1 MSIVKGIVHQ
11 LLILPT
17 SLEVPCVIH
26 DSRTH
31 SWFLISPHL
40 SSCLFGPTSDPTLFI
55 HSSSHL
61 SSSTFIQFDIWIGI
75 RSDSRSDIQ
84 IRHFSTSCCNL
95 LRISVSVWI
104 QVLANLVPLTYTPGA
119 SGLPLTLLSGVLAC
133 SSETNS
139 ELWDTKCIASFQL
152 CFVTNLN
159 LKISQMFAH
168 YLVIG
173 RIVVWLLLWKS
184 NITFIDFHIK
194 H

>member
-17 SLEVPCVIH
+17 SLEEPFVIH
-26 DSRTH
+26 G
-31 SWFLISPHL
+31 LIHDFSNL
-40 SSCLFGPTSDPTLFI
+40 SFCLFGLTSDPTLFI
-55 HSSSHL
+55 HSSLHL

-75 RSDSRSDIQ
+75 RSDSRSNSRSDIQ
-84 IRHFSTSCCNL
+84 IRHLSTSCCNL

-104 QVLANLVPLTYTPGA
+104 QILANLVPLTYTPGA

-173 RIVVWLLLWKS
+173 RIIVWFLLWKS

>member
-1 MSIVKGIVHQ
+1 MSIVKGIVDQ
-11 LLILPT
+11 LKILPT

-40 SSCLFGPTSDPTLFI
+40 SSCLFGPTSDPTIFI
-55 HSSSHL
+55 HSLLHL

-75 RSDSRSDIQ
+75 RSDSRSNSRSDIQ
-84 IRHFSTSCCNL
+84 IRHLSTSCCNL

-104 QVLANLVPLTYTPGA
+104 QVLTNLVPLTYTPGA

-168 YLVIG
+168 YLVIA
-173 RIVVWLLLWKS
+173 RIIVWFLL
-184 NITFIDFHIK
+184 
-194 H
+194 